1 MCLYRYAYVGI
12 DAEPY
17 QAARSEYRVLPESS
31 GIINTRKQY
40 ISKHLSPYNP
50 GMTSPDIENVDRPLI
65 GIAWML
71 ATMFWFVS
79 LDSMAKYLMQSYPV
93 VQVVWARFF
102 FHVIVVLIAMGFNAR
117 LQIKSQSIVL
127 QCARSFFMLT
137 TTALFFFGL
146 HFLPLATASTIMF
159 VSPIFVTIL
168 SVFLLGEKVGVRRW
182 AGVIAGFAGAL
193 VVVRPGFQ
201 GFDWSALFVLAAA
214 FTHAFYQIFTRK
226 ARLYDSPITSL
237 FYTGLIGALVM
248 SGVAP
253 FYWQSVAVSDYLL
266 LILLGVTGGIGH
278 LCLIRAFRSAPAS
291 VVAPFSYSSLVW
303 ATLFGYVLFSDLPDR
318 WTLIGAGLIISSGLY
333 ILHRERVARER

>member
-1 MCLYRYAYVGI
+1 MTASEI
-12 DAEPY
+12 D
-17 QAARSEYRVLPESS
+17 
-31 GIINTRKQY
+31 NT
-40 ISKHLSPYNP
+40 
-50 GMTSPDIENVDRPLI
+50 DRPLI

-71 ATMFWFVS
+71 VTMFWFVS

-93 VQVVWARFF
+93 AQVVWARFF
-102 FHVIVVLIAMGFNAR
+102 FHVVFVMIAMGFSVR
-117 LQIKSQSIVL
+117 QQIKTQSIIL

-137 TTALFFFGL
+137 TTVLFFVGL

-182 AGVIAGFAGAL
+182 AGVIAGFTGAI

-237 FYTGLIGALVM
+237 FYTGLVGAVLM
-248 SGVAP
+248 TGVVP
-253 FYWQSVAVSDYLL
+253 FYWQAVAVSDYLL
-266 LILLGVTGGIGH
+266 LVSLGLAGGVGH
-278 LCLIRAFRSAPAS
+278 LCLIRAFQSAPAS
-291 VVAPFSYSSLVW
+291 VVAPFSYSSLIW
-303 ATLFGYVLFSDLPDR
+303 ATLYGYILFSDLPDQ
-318 WTLIGAGLIISSGLY
+318 WTLIGASLIIGSGLY
-333 ILHRERVARER
+333 IFHRERVTRESS